1 MSDMKMYNILGHFNN
16 LDPQMKPVDESV
28 KSEPVYESVE
38 ARGSIME
45 AIRTL
50 EEQYSNF
57 KEGREHKD
65 KDSFDKYAKPGDTYK
80 TATGTVTKTAQGV
93 KHERGAGKEEAD
105 DLDEGMYDEPA
116 APNKEAILKRKHMQA
131 LKDKQEDERA
141 GRASAPSSHVRK
153 IAGKAYGG
161 AAQKDAPEADDL
173 DEEYSSTGGEITK
186 KGNVTTHKAK
196 KYGGEQDNSRDSYG
210 SFDRLNKRS
219 GSKIPDVIDSDDDD
233 LDEAGYSAKKARAGK
248 DIGKPGKNFSKIA
261 KGAAERYG
269 SKAAGER
276 VAGAVL
282 NKLRHGEEMDEV
294 ITKKTSAGDIIN
306 DFEKSKNPKFAG
318 KSKEQRKQQ
327 ALGAYYGMH
336 PEKSKVSEG
345 KEAIRHH
352 PIYTDKDAWDHY
364 KQELDEQEMM
374 DSQHMAPVMDEAP
387 MEPTGMHHELDEIA
401 RLAGLQTEERL
412 CSMCETAPCSCSH
425 EEMEMEGNEFSG
437 ALAKA
442 KASGAK
448 EFEVGGKRYAIKENV
463 SLNVVADQAE
473 EAVALL
479 RKLSGL
485 DPLES
490 NGLTAID
497 PNQDLTAGQELV
509 QAEPEYEEIPQA
521 DGEEEEVEVAE
532 DAPNVKNSTPRKGA
546 VLNTPREE
554 YAAADITTKGGTGHD
569 RNKKTY
575 RGEWPGD
582 NPMDAY
588 GRDGTQVK
596 EDTLWKSYE
605 RMIKDIKS

>member
-1 MSDMKMYNILGHFNN
+1 MKMYNILGHFNN
-16 LDPQMKPVDESV
+16 LDPQMKPVEESV

-141 GRASAPSSHVRK
+141 GRSGAPSSHVRK

-173 DEEYSSTGGEITK
+173 DE
-186 KGNVTTHKAK
+186 
-196 KYGGEQDNSRDSYG
+196 
-210 SFDRLNKRS
+210 
-219 GSKIPDVIDSDDDD
+219 
-233 LDEAGYSAKKARAGK
+233 AGYSAKAARAGK

-282 NKLRHGEEMDEV
+282 NKLRHSEEMDEV
-294 ITKKTSAGDIIN
+294 ITKKTSAGNIIK

-425 EEMEMEGNEFSG
+425 EEMEMEGNAFAGKLASTPRGEKFKLGNREYKDTSGLDEEMEMEGNEFSG

-485 DPLES
+485 DPMES

-521 DGEEEEVEVAE
+521 DGEEMEVAE
-532 DAPNVKNSTPRKGA
+532 NGPNIKNATPRKGA